1 MEQHRIIMNFTVP
14 PGTDD
19 IETMA
24 AEVRSALPEELEEY
38 CEKLAIKIEEFPDD
52 AMQEELELEDPYE
65 LIALYRSGK
74 EISRGVQRKVAN
86 DDDVL
91 FIFRRPLLDLW
102 SDTQDDLTALLREVI
117 IEELARNFDFSEDE
131 ISEMTARHYQGML

>member
-1 MEQHRIIMNFTVP
+1 MEQHRIIMNFTAP
-14 PGTDD
+14 PGPDD
-19 IETMA
+19 IETIA
-24 AEVRSALPEELEEY
+24 REIISGLPEELDEY
-38 CEKLAIKIEEFPDD
+38 CEDLAIKVEEFPDD
-52 AMQEELELEDPYE
+52 AMQAEMELEDPYE

-102 SDTQDDLTALLREVI
+102 CDTQDDLTALLREVV
-117 IEELARNFDFSEDE
+117 IEELARSFDFSEDE
-131 ISEMTARHYQGML
+131 IAEMAARHYQGML

>member
-24 AEVRSALPEELEEY
+24 ADVLASIPEELEAH

-52 AMQEELELEDPYE
+52 ATQAELELEDPYE

>member
-24 AEVRSALPEELEEY
+24 ADVLASIPEELEAH

-52 AMQEELELEDPYE
+52 ATQEELELEDPYE